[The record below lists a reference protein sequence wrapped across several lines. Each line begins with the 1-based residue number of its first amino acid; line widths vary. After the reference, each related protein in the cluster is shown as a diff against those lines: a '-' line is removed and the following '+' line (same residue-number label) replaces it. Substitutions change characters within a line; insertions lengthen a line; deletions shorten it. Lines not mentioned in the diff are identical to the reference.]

1 MDSNMRSCRALCA
14 TLLEQQPA
22 VELWCAP
29 NPSHTDIKG
38 GFPKAALYAGSRLS
52 FPLSH
57 ERFVM
62 RLLATGLRDLNFF
75 VLPLETTCI
84 LFDYHGLFNEIL
96 RSIPLIDSGTIPLR
110 RSLNHG
116 PDLGECWDFAL
127 ATVLLVVPARKT
139 D

>member
-1 MDSNMRSCRALCA
+1 
-14 TLLEQQPA
+14 
-22 VELWCAP
+22 
-29 NPSHTDIKG
+29 
-38 GFPKAALYAGSRLS
+38 
-52 FPLSH
+52 
-57 ERFVM
+57 M

-96 RSIPLIDSGTIPLR
+96 RSIPLIDSGTIPLC